1 MVQPEKLS
9 IGVLMS
15 SGGEPEAVQL
25 QAGQEAEKGK
35 PVRINDILDK
45 ASKFLSKTD
54 QALIQKAYVFSAAK
68 HSGQVRLSG
77 EPYLSHP
84 LAVANYL
91 AKMNLDAATIASG
104 LLHDTM
110 EDTDV
115 SKEELLEHF
124 GEEVAE
130 IVDGVTKI
138 GQVTFDSKE
147 EAKAENIRKM
157 ILAMARD
164 IRVILVKL
172 ADRLHNVSTLGAQET
187 TKRRLIAQETLDI
200 YSPIAH
206 RLGLYWIKGELDDLS
221 LKHLKPDIY
230 NHIEKGI
237 QQHRTLGRDYV
248 NHVTGKLQELM
259 DQNEITGRVSGR
271 QKHIYSI
278 YHKMQR
284 QNLELDQVYDLIA
297 FRVIVAS
304 IRDCYAMLGLIHSM
318 WRPVPGRFK
327 DYISMPKANLYQSL
341 HTTVIGPEGEHIEIQ
356 IRTEEMHHIAEH
368 GVAAHWKYKDGT
380 TIVPKDEERF
390 SWLRRILDWEHEMK
404 DPREFMASLKVDL
417 FQDEVYVFT
426 PKGEVLELPVG
437 ATPVDF
443 AYQIH
448 TEVGDRCSGAKVN
461 GKLVPLD
468 SQLSNGDTV
477 EIITSAS
484 HKPSRDW
491 LKFVQTAK
499 ARGKIR
505 HWIRTEEREYSISL
519 AKEMLEKEGRRL
531 GINFNRELNSGR
543 LEKVAEEFTYKC
555 VDDMLSAVGYAKL
568 TPKQVL
574 HRLLPK
580 EEKRGEKAAES
591 EQASERE
598 KKAKEQKEG
607 REAKKKGGQKKQAQ
621 DGVRVKGADDV
632 LIRFAKCCQ
641 PVPGDPIVGF
651 ISQGRGVVVHTT
663 DCPNIQQSSGSR
675 LLDVSW
681 AAEEDH
687 KEVFPAATKLICR
700 NRKGVLAEVS
710 NLLLKE
716 GINIQSG
723 HFSTDIEG
731 KTEFILNLEVNDSN
745 HLYQALQKLSS
756 LDNVYE
762 AVRASG
768 RKE

>member
-1 MVQPEKLS
+1 MSSHGEYEMEKLQ
-9 IGVLMS
+9 I
-15 SGGEPEAVQL
+15 
-25 QAGQEAEKGK
+25 GQESEQGK
-35 PVRINDILDK
+35 TVRINDILDK
-45 ASKFLSKTD
+45 VSEFLSSTD

-84 LAVANYL
+84 LEVADYL
-91 AKMNLDAATIASG
+91 AQMRLDASTIASG

-115 SKEELLEHF
+115 GKEELKEHF

-138 GQVTFDSKE
+138 GQVTFNSKE

-172 ADRLHNVSTLGAQET
+172 ADRLHNVSTLGAQGV

-206 RLGLYWIKGELDDLS
+206 RLGLYWIKVELDDLS

-230 NHIEKGI
+230 NRIEKGI
-237 QQHRTLGRDYV
+237 QEDRTLGQDYV
-248 NHVTGKLQELM
+248 DQVTGALQDLM
-259 DQNEITGRVSGR
+259 DRNEITGRVSGR

-284 QNLELDQVYDLIA
+284 QNLDLSQVYDLIA
-297 FRVIVAS
+297 FRVIVES
-304 IRDCYAMLGLIHSM
+304 IRECYAMLGLIHSM
-318 WRPVPGRFK
+318 WQPVPGRFK

-341 HTTVIGPEGEHIEIQ
+341 HTTVVGPEGEHIEIQ
-356 IRTEEMHHIAEH
+356 IRTEEMHRIAEH

-380 TIVPKDEERF
+380 TIVPKDEDRF
-390 SWLRRILDWEHEMK
+390 SWIRRILDWEHEMK

-461 GKLVPLD
+461 GKLVALD
-468 SQLSNGDTV
+468 TQLSNGDTV
-477 EIITSAS
+477 EVITST
-484 HKPSRDW
+484 HHRPSRDW
-491 LKFVQTAK
+491 LKFVKTAK

-531 GINFNRELNSGR
+531 ELNFTRELNSGN
-543 LEKVAEEFTYKC
+543 LDKVAEEFSYKS
-555 VDDMLSAVGYAKL
+555 VEDMLSAVGYAKL

-574 HRLLPK
+574 HRLLSR
-580 EEKRGEKAAES
+580 EKRGEKA
-591 EQASERE
+591 RE
-598 KKAKEQKEG
+598 KQEDADVSGGEKKGKESKES
-607 REAKKKGGQKKQAQ
+607 KKKGGKKQLE
-621 DGVRVKGADDV
+621 DGIRVKGADDV

-641 PVPGDPIVGF
+641 PVPGDPIVGY

-663 DCPNIQQSSGSR
+663 DCSNVRKSPTSR

-681 AAEEDH
+681 AAEEQ

-700 NRKGVLAEVS
+700 NKKGVLAEVS

-723 HFSTDIEG
+723 HFQTDIEG
-731 KTEFILNLEVNDSN
+731 KTELILNLEVNDST

-762 AVRASG
+762 AVRTSG
-768 RKE
+768 EKA

>member
-1 MVQPEKLS
+1 MLPESEPGIEQVQ
-9 IGVLMS
+9 M
-15 SGGEPEAVQL
+15 
-25 QAGQEAEKGK
+25 GQEPDQGK
-35 PVRINDILDK
+35 VVRINDILDK
-45 ASKFLSKTD
+45 ASQFLSSTD

-84 LAVANYL
+84 LEVANYL
-91 AKMNLDAATIASG
+91 AKMSLDASTIASG

-110 EDTDV
+110 EDTEV
-115 SKEELLEHF
+115 SKQELQEHF

-172 ADRLHNVSTLGAQET
+172 ADRLHNVSTLGSQET

-206 RLGLYWIKGELDDLS
+206 RLGLYWIKVELDDLS

-230 NHIEKGI
+230 TRIEKGV

-248 NHVTGKLQELM
+248 EHVTGTLQSLM
-259 DQNEITGRVSGR
+259 DQNEIQGRVSGR

-278 YHKMQR
+278 YNKMQR
-284 QNLELDQVYDLIA
+284 QNLELSQVYDLIA
-297 FRVIVAS
+297 FRVILNSV
-304 IRDCYAMLGLIHSM
+304 RDCYAMLGLIHSM

-491 LKFVQTAK
+491 LKFVKTAK

-531 GINFNRELNSGR
+531 GINFSRELNSGR
-543 LEKVAEEFTYKC
+543 LEKVAEEFSYKN
-555 VDDMLSAVGYAKL
+555 VEDMLSAVGYAKL

-580 EEKRGEKAAES
+580 EKRGEKTSDKTVES
-591 EQASERE
+591 DPSSGRDR
-598 KKAKEQKEG
+598 KAKEQKEG
-607 REAKKKGGQKKQAQ
+607 KEPKKKGGQKKPPQ

-641 PVPGDPIVGF
+641 PVPGDPIVGY

-663 DCPNIQQSSGSR
+663 DCPNVQQSPTSR

-681 AAEEDH
+681 AATEEEH

-700 NRKGVLAEVS
+700 NRKGVLAEVA

-731 KTEFILNLEVNDSN
+731 KTELILNLEVSDST

-756 LDNVYE
+756 LDNVFE
-762 AVRASG
+762 AVRTSG

>member
-1 MVQPEKLS
+1 MSSHGEYEMEKLQ
-9 IGVLMS
+9 I
-15 SGGEPEAVQL
+15 
-25 QAGQEAEKGK
+25 GQESEQGK
-35 PVRINDILDK
+35 TVRINDILDRV
-45 ASKFLSKTD
+45 SEFLSSTD

-84 LAVANYL
+84 LEVADYL
-91 AKMNLDAATIASG
+91 AQMRLDASTIASG

-115 SKEELLEHF
+115 GKEELKEHF

-138 GQVTFDSKE
+138 GQVTFNSKE

-172 ADRLHNVSTLGAQET
+172 ADRLHNVSTLGAQGV

-206 RLGLYWIKGELDDLS
+206 RLGLYWIKVELDDLS

-230 NHIEKGI
+230 NRIEKGI
-237 QQHRTLGRDYV
+237 QEDRTLGQDYV
-248 NHVTGKLQELM
+248 DQVTGALQDLM
-259 DQNEITGRVSGR
+259 DRNEITGRVSGR

-284 QNLELDQVYDLIA
+284 QNLDLSQVYDLIA
-297 FRVIVAS
+297 FRVIVES

-318 WRPVPGRFK
+318 WQPVPGRFK

-341 HTTVIGPEGEHIEIQ
+341 HTTVVGPEGEHIEIQ
-356 IRTEEMHHIAEH
+356 IRTEEMHQIAEH

-380 TIVPKDEERF
+380 TIVPKDEDRF
-390 SWLRRILDWEHEMK
+390 SWIRRILDWEHEMK

-461 GKLVPLD
+461 GKLVALD
-468 SQLSNGDTV
+468 TQLSNGDTV
-477 EIITSAS
+477 EIITST
-484 HKPSRDW
+484 HHRPSRDW
-491 LKFVQTAK
+491 LKFVKTAK

-531 GINFNRELNSGR
+531 DINFTRELNSGS
-543 LEKVAEEFTYKC
+543 LDKVAEEFSYKS
-555 VDDMLSAVGYAKL
+555 VEDMLSAVGYAKL

-574 HRLLPK
+574 HRLLSR
-580 EEKRGEKAAES
+580 EKRGEKA
-591 EQASERE
+591 RE
-598 KKAKEQKEG
+598 KSDDTDASGGEKKGKEAKESKES
-607 REAKKKGGQKKQAQ
+607 KKKGGKKQLE
-621 DGVRVKGADDV
+621 DGIRVKGADDV

-641 PVPGDPIVGF
+641 PVPGDPIVGY

-663 DCPNIQQSSGSR
+663 DCSNVQKSPTSR

-681 AAEEDH
+681 AAEEQ

-700 NRKGVLAEVS
+700 NKKGVLAEVS

-723 HFSTDIEG
+723 HFQTDIEG
-731 KTEFILNLEVNDSN
+731 KTELILNLEVNDST

-756 LDNVYE
+756 LENVYE
-762 AVRASG
+762 AVRTSG
-768 RKE
+768 EKA

>member
-1 MVQPEKLS
+1 MSSHGEYEMEKLQ
-9 IGVLMS
+9 I
-15 SGGEPEAVQL
+15 
-25 QAGQEAEKGK
+25 GQESEQGK
-35 PVRINDILDK
+35 TVRINDILDK
-45 ASKFLSKTD
+45 VSEFLSSTD

-84 LAVANYL
+84 LEVADYL
-91 AKMNLDAATIASG
+91 AQMRLDASTIASG

-115 SKEELLEHF
+115 GKEELKEHF

-138 GQVTFDSKE
+138 GQVTFNSKE

-172 ADRLHNVSTLGAQET
+172 ADRLHNVSTLGAQGV

-206 RLGLYWIKGELDDLS
+206 RLGLYWIKVELDDLS

-230 NHIEKGI
+230 NRIEKGI
-237 QQHRTLGRDYV
+237 QEDRTLGQDYV
-248 NHVTGKLQELM
+248 DQVTGALQDLM
-259 DQNEITGRVSGR
+259 DRNEITGRVSGR

-284 QNLELDQVYDLIA
+284 QNLDLSQVYDLIA
-297 FRVIVAS
+297 FRVIVES
-304 IRDCYAMLGLIHSM
+304 IRECYAMLGLIHSM
-318 WRPVPGRFK
+318 WQPVPGRFK

-341 HTTVIGPEGEHIEIQ
+341 HTTVVGPEGEHIEIQ
-356 IRTEEMHHIAEH
+356 IRTEEMHQIAEH

-380 TIVPKDEERF
+380 TIVPKDEDRF
-390 SWLRRILDWEHEMK
+390 SWIRRILDWEHEMK

-461 GKLVPLD
+461 GKLVALD
-468 SQLSNGDTV
+468 TQLSNGDTV
-477 EIITSAS
+477 EVITST
-484 HKPSRDW
+484 HHRPSRDW
-491 LKFVQTAK
+491 LKFVKTAK

-531 GINFNRELNSGR
+531 ELNFTRELNSGN
-543 LEKVAEEFTYKC
+543 LDKVAEEFSYKS
-555 VDDMLSAVGYAKL
+555 VEDMLSAVGYAKL

-574 HRLLPK
+574 HRLLSR
-580 EEKRGEKAAES
+580 EKRGEKA
-591 EQASERE
+591 RE
-598 KKAKEQKEG
+598 KQEDADVSGGEKKGKESKES
-607 REAKKKGGQKKQAQ
+607 KKKGGKKQLE
-621 DGVRVKGADDV
+621 DGIRVKGADDV

-641 PVPGDPIVGF
+641 PVPGDPIVGY

-663 DCPNIQQSSGSR
+663 DCSNVRKSPTSR

-681 AAEEDH
+681 AAEEQ

-700 NRKGVLAEVS
+700 NKKGVLAEVS

-723 HFSTDIEG
+723 HFQTDIEG
-731 KTEFILNLEVNDSN
+731 KTELILNLEVNDST

-762 AVRASG
+762 AVRTSG
-768 RKE
+768 EKA

>member
-1 MVQPEKLS
+1 
-9 IGVLMS
+9 
-15 SGGEPEAVQL
+15 
-25 QAGQEAEKGK
+25 
-35 PVRINDILDK
+35 
-45 ASKFLSKTD
+45 
-54 QALIQKAYVFSAAK
+54 
-68 HSGQVRLSG
+68 
-77 EPYLSHP
+77 
-84 LAVANYL
+84 VADYL
-91 AKMNLDAATIASG
+91 AQMRLDASTIASG

-115 SKEELLEHF
+115 SKEDLEEHF

-138 GQVTFDSKE
+138 GQVTFNSKE

-172 ADRLHNVSTLGAQET
+172 ADRLHNVSTLGSQGMI
-187 TKRRLIAQETLDI
+187 KRRLIAQETLDI

-206 RLGLYWIKGELDDLS
+206 RLGLYRIKVELDDLS

-230 NHIEKGI
+230 NRIEKGI
-237 QQHRTLGRDYV
+237 QEDRTLGQDYV
-248 NHVTGKLQELM
+248 DQVTSALQDLM
-259 DQNEITGRVSGR
+259 DRNEIEGRVSGR

-284 QNLELDQVYDLIA
+284 QNLDLSQVYDLIA
-297 FRVIVAS
+297 FRVIVQS
-304 IRDCYAMLGLIHSM
+304 IRECYAMLGLIHSM

-356 IRTEEMHHIAEH
+356 IRTEEMHQLAEH

-380 TIVPKDEERF
+380 TFVPKDEERF

-426 PKGEVLELPVG
+426 PKGEVLELPIG

-468 SQLSNGDTV
+468 TQLSNGDTV

-491 LKFVQTAK
+491 LKFVKTAK

-531 GINFNRELNSGR
+531 DINFSRALNSGR
-543 LEKVAEEFTYKC
+543 LDKIAEEFSYKS

-580 EEKRGEKAAES
+580 EKHGEKAQDKSAES
-591 EQASERE
+591 DASGSE
-598 KKAKEQKEG
+598 KKG
-607 REAKKKGGQKKQAQ
+607 REAKESKKKGGKKQQ
-621 DGVRVKGADDV
+621 EDGVRVKGADDV

-641 PVPGDPIVGF
+641 PVPGDPIVGY

-663 DCPNIQQSSGSR
+663 DCTNVRESSPSR

-681 AAEEDH
+681 AAEEQ
-687 KEVFPAATKLICR
+687 KEVFPATTKLLCR

-723 HFSTDIEG
+723 HFHTDIEG
-731 KTEFILNLEVNDSN
+731 KTELILNLEVNDST

-756 LDNVYE
+756 LENVYE
-762 AVRASG
+762 AVRTSG
-768 RKE
+768 QKA

>member
-1 MVQPEKLS
+1 
-9 IGVLMS
+9 MS
-15 SGGEPEAVQL
+15 SHGEYEMEQL
-25 QAGQEAEKGK
+25 QIGQESEQGK
-35 PVRINDILDK
+35 TVRINDILDK
-45 ASKFLSKTD
+45 ASEFLSSTD

-84 LAVANYL
+84 LEVADYL
-91 AKMNLDAATIASG
+91 AQMRLDASTIASG

-115 SKEELLEHF
+115 GKEELKEHF

-138 GQVTFDSKE
+138 GQVTFNSKE

-172 ADRLHNVSTLGAQET
+172 ADRLHNVSTLGAQGV

-206 RLGLYWIKGELDDLS
+206 RLGLYWIKVELDDLS

-230 NHIEKGI
+230 NRIEKGI
-237 QQHRTLGRDYV
+237 QEDRTLGQDYV
-248 NHVTGKLQELM
+248 DQVTGALQDLM
-259 DQNEITGRVSGR
+259 DSNSITGRVSGR

-284 QNLELDQVYDLIA
+284 QNLDLSQVYDLIA
-297 FRVIVAS
+297 FRVIVES

-318 WRPVPGRFK
+318 WQPVPGRFK

-341 HTTVIGPEGEHIEIQ
+341 HTTVVGPEGEHIEIQ
-356 IRTEEMHHIAEH
+356 IRTEEMHRIAEH

-380 TIVPKDEERF
+380 TIVPKDEDRF
-390 SWLRRILDWEHEMK
+390 SWIRRILDWEHEMK

-448 TEVGDRCSGAKVN
+448 TEVGDRCSGGKVN
-461 GKLVPLD
+461 GKLVALD
-468 SQLSNGDTV
+468 TQLSNGDTV
-477 EIITSAS
+477 EIITST
-484 HKPSRDW
+484 HHRPSRDW
-491 LKFVQTAK
+491 LKFVKTAK

-531 GINFNRELNSGR
+531 DLNFTRELNSGS
-543 LEKVAEEFTYKC
+543 LDKVAEEFSYKC
-555 VDDMLSAVGYAKL
+555 VEDMLSAVGYAKL

-574 HRLLPK
+574 HRLLPR
-580 EEKRGEKAAES
+580 EKRGEKA
-591 EQASERE
+591 RE
-598 KKAKEQKEG
+598 KPEDADVSGGEKKGKETKESK
-607 REAKKKGGQKKQAQ
+607 ETKKKGGKKHLE
-621 DGVRVKGADDV
+621 DGIRVKGADDV

-641 PVPGDPIVGF
+641 PVPGDPIVGY

-663 DCPNIQQSSGSR
+663 DCSNVQKSPTSR

-681 AAEEDH
+681 AAEEQ

-700 NRKGVLAEVS
+700 NKKGVLGEVS

-723 HFSTDIEG
+723 HFQTDIEG
-731 KTEFILNLEVNDSN
+731 KTELILNLEVSDST

-756 LDNVYE
+756 LENVYE
-762 AVRASG
+762 AVRTSG
-768 RKE
+768 EKA